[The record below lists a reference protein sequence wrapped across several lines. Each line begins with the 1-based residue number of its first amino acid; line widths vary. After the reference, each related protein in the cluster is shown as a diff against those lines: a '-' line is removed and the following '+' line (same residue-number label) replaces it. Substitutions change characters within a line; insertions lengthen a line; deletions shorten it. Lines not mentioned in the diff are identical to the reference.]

1 MNGPVKEEQL
11 SETGWSLDADPPE
24 SVNNEPINDR
34 LGLDDTGLP
43 QVNTINPSS
52 NINNKL
58 NNSRTS
64 NQNEAQSASFLPST
78 NNSNSNSSNKLGNS
92 SASKSINQTI
102 SANNNN
108 DLISLNDDQ
117 VIKEKSFNCC
127 KKSISLE

>member
-1 MNGPVKEEQL
+1 MNAPVKEEQL

-43 QVNTINPSS
+43 QINNTNNPSS

-64 NQNEAQSASFLPST
+64 NQSGSFLPST
-78 NNSNSNSSNKLGNS
+78 NNSNSNSINKLGNS
-92 SASKSINQTI
+92 AASKSINQTI
-102 SANNNN
+102 SANNN

-117 VIKEKSFNCC
+117 VIKEKF
-127 KKSISLE
+127 LLLL